1 MHDGSIPPVLA
12 PPAALGDPVSRAH
25 DGPEAAALPAVAELF
40 RDHYE
45 FVWRLTGRLGV
56 PAAVVDDAVQDVF
69 VVLHQRRHEFAVRGS
84 VRALLYGITRRV
96 ARRYRERA
104 ARHVELVDDPREP
117 AGPGLDEELARRQAA
132 ALLRDA
138 LAGIDE
144 DKRMAFVLADIE
156 GMPMP
161 EVAECLEINLNTA
174 YSRVRVA
181 RQLLQRAIARHH
193 ARGHRRTP

>member
-1 MHDGSIPPVLA
+1 MHDGDIPPVLA
-12 PPAALGDPVSRAH
+12 PPAALGDPASRAH
-25 DGPEAAALPAVAELF
+25 DGSHAAALPAVAELF

-69 VVLHQRRHEFAVRGS
+69 VVLHQRRHEFAVHGS

-104 ARHVELVDDPREP
+104 ARHVELVAEPEP

-132 ALLRDA
+132 AVLRDA

-156 GMPMP
+156 GMAMP

-193 ARGHRRTP
+193 ARDSRRTP

>member
-12 PPAALGDPVSRAH
+12 PPAALGDPAPRAH
-25 DGPEAAALPAVAELF
+25 DGPHAAALPAVAELF
-40 RDHYE
+40 REHYE

-132 ALLRDA
+132 AVLRDA

-156 GMPMP
+156 GLPMP

-193 ARGHRRTP
+193 ARALRRAP

>member
-1 MHDGSIPPVLA
+1 MHDRSIPPVLA
-12 PPAALGDPVSRAH
+12 PSAALGDHPTRAH
-25 DGPEAAALPAVAELF
+25 DSPRAAALPAVAELF

-56 PAAVVDDAVQDVF
+56 PMAVVDDAVQDVF
-69 VVLHQRRHEFAVRGS
+69 VVLHQRRHEFEVRGS
-84 VRALLYGITRRV
+84 IRALLYGIARRI

-104 ARHVELVDDPREP
+104 ARHVELVGDDAS
-117 AGPGLDEELARRQAA
+117 AGPCPEEELARRQAA
-132 ALLRDA
+132 AVIRDA
-138 LAGIDE
+138 LAALDE

-181 RQLLQRAIARHH
+181 RQLLQKSIARHH
-193 ARGHRRTP
+193 ARATRRTP